1 MPSRP
6 VGSCTTIDCVEHYAC
21 RLRAKGT
28 QVSPRAQT
36 TRTQNWR
43 PTPFTP
49 PSYNKQIM
57 YDERPGGIKMP
68 ILNADGSLV
77 RRKQFDE
84 HKTDI
89 VNNLRRIRTST
100 PKD

>member
-1 MPSRP
+1 MPTRP
-6 VGSCTTIDCVEHYAC
+6 MCTIPACDNPDHYAC

-28 QVSPRAQT
+28 QVSPRAQS

-43 PTPFTP
+43 PTPFKP

-68 ILNADGSLV
+68 ILNPDGSLV

-84 HKTDI
+84 HKSEIT
-89 VNNLRRIRTST
+89 NNMRRIRTA
-100 PKD
+100 PGD